1 VQTQACGARMV
12 TAPVTGVVAMQVA
25 KPGKRRRLGRQ
36 GTAEC
41 ASVPGAGN
49 ASILEEEKEMRELSS
64 LEIRGVD
71 GGLRSVFWSA
81 VAEVVISS
89 VKGAYNYVTDD
100 GAGGG
105 EAFQNGD
112 PTVVANVYGA

>member
-1 VQTQACGARMV
+1 MQTQACGARMV

-81 VAEVVISS
+81 VAEVVTVASRALTTTLLMTER
-89 VKGAYNYVTDD
+89 V
-100 GAGGG
+100 G
-105 EAFQNGD
+105 EKHFRMA
-112 PTVVANVYGA
+112 TLLS

>member
-1 VQTQACGARMV
+1 MV
-12 TAPVTGVVAMQVA
+12 KAPVTGVVTPQVA
-25 KPGKRRRLGRQ
+25 KPGKRCKQ
-36 GTAEC
+36 GSQGIAEC
-41 ASVPGAGN
+41 ASAPGAGN
-49 ASILEEEKEMRELSS
+49 ASILEEKMEMRELSS
-64 LEIRGVD
+64 VEICSVD
-71 GGLRSVFWSA
+71 GGLRSVFWSG